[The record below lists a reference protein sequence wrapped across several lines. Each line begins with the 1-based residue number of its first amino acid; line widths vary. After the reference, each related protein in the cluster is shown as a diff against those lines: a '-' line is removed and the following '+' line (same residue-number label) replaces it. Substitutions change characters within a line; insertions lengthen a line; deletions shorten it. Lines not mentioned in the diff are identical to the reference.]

1 MTSAGQR
8 QSAEALCKISATS
21 SVNQCLPVFRGL
33 EDVTI
38 SGKEIAAIAGVTPPT
53 FSRWRAGRA
62 SVPER
67 KLVFLTLLLAHWIDE
82 LEALMSNQD
91 CHGKFRIET
100 RLNTTRRCLF
110 QQEVINQTLPP
121 ETVREGSHLFR
132 KWWFEEGA
140 RQQTRQQ
147 TRATKMPGN
156 ETNIESLYE

>member
-8 QSAEALCKISATS
+8 QSAEALSEISAAS

-33 EDVTI
+33 DDVTI
-38 SGKEIAAIAGVTPPT
+38 PDKEIAAIAGVTPPT

-67 KLVFLTLLLAHWIDE
+67 KLVLLTLLLAHWIDE
-82 LEALMSNQD
+82 LEALLSSRGS
-91 CHGKFRIET
+91 HGKSRIET

-140 RQQTRQQ
+140 RAPKRL
-147 TRATKMPGN
+147 GN
-156 ETNIESLYE
+156 ETRIESLYE

>member
-1 MTSAGQR
+1 MTIAGQR
-8 QSAEALCKISATS
+8 QSAGALCKISAAS

-33 EDVTI
+33 DDVTI
-38 SGKEIAAIAGVTPPT
+38 AGKEIAAIAGVTPPT

-82 LEALMSNQD
+82 LEALLGNRDS
-91 CHGKFRIET
+91 HGKSKIKT

-140 RQQTRQQ
+140 R
-147 TRATKMPGN
+147 ATKMSGN
-156 ETNIESLYE
+156 ETRIESLYE